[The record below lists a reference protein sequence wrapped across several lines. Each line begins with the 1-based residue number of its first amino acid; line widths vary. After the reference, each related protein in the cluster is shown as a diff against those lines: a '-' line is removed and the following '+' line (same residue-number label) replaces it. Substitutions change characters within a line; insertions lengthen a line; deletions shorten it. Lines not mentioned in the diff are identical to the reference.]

1 MTEVKKWI
9 EEVDDDESGTI
20 EFPEFCQLMTSKIM
34 SGGGEG
40 GDGRS
45 KMEQMQQQVVRMQSF
60 LDGRSKMEQMQQQ
73 LLQSGTISGAQAK
86 NADAALLTRIGQ
98 LDKERLD
105 IIKAGMPAAETM
117 ALAKEYRE
125 IAEKAQT
132 DRIQKMATW
141 WAKDVIE
148 RLKRH
153 KQEVQNR
160 QKKQTE
166 KESRRLDEE
175 RAAAAKARKGS
186 LFARRK
192 SRKSVGALGGTSSS
206 RPSSTPTTPDIP
218 EDGGVE
224 LTEIDT
230 AVKKIEE
237 RQERDSA
244 AGVID
249 SRAVT

>member
-1 MTEVKKWI
+1 
-9 EEVDDDESGTI
+9 
-20 EFPEFCQLMTSKIM
+20 
-34 SGGGEG
+34 
-40 GDGRS
+40 
-45 KMEQMQQQVVRMQSF
+45 
-60 LDGRSKMEQMQQQ
+60 
-73 LLQSGTISGAQAK
+73 
-86 NADAALLTRIGQ
+86 LLTRIGQ
-98 LDKERLD
+98 LDKCGVTSAASHSHRERLD

-117 ALAKEYRE
+117 ALAKECVVPRGRRVTGCRYRE